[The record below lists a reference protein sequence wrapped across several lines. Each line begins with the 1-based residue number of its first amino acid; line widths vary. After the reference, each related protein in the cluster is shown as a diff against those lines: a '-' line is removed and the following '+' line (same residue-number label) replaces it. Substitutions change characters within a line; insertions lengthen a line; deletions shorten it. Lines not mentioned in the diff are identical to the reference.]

1 MVKSMVLLTKGMKK
15 YYQNMKNYGTLMWI
29 YNEKLGKIWY
39 CIENYGTFIHYR
51 KKLWYNFKNAETMK
65 L

>member
-1 MVKSMVLLTKGMKK
+1 
-15 YYQNMKNYGTLMWI
+15 MKNYGTLMWI

-39 CIENYGTFIHYR
+39 CIENYGTFINYR
-51 KKLWYNFKNAETMK
+51 KKLWYNSKNAQTMK